1 MSSRYIARKYGTKG
15 GGDDSRPSS
24 RASIARNDS
33 ASRPPSRG
41 SMYGNDSTSR
51 PPSRGSM
58 CPPSRGPSISRC
70 ASPTPSYYASYNGT
84 GSGRSTPELGSG
96 NNSRATTPNFSEYPR
111 RSTYPFVE
119 SGSMWPQRS
128 PSPLRTSYTDILCT
142 ASRRLRERSIP
153 PPPPLPEKLEFVRG
167 PPVSGRPPP
176 APPRVVASDFYRGK
190 VKSIYER
197 EPLFRD
203 FVQTIPQR
211 YGGPINI
218 YNTGTLDTIK
228 SDFKNMV
235 EDKWNRQQKQ
245 DPSVE
250 MNFGAKVYAW
260 RDMHVKDKIP
270 ASARIYRDQNSRPRA
285 TTPVTNPRVY
295 VYHRSTLSPAPA

>member
-1 MSSRYIARKYGTKG
+1 M
-15 GGDDSRPSS
+15 
-24 RASIARNDS
+24 
-33 ASRPPSRG
+33 
-41 SMYGNDSTSR
+41 
-51 PPSRGSM
+51 
-58 CPPSRGPSISRC
+58 
-70 ASPTPSYYASYNGT
+70 
-84 GSGRSTPELGSG
+84 
-96 NNSRATTPNFSEYPR
+96 
-111 RSTYPFVE
+111 
-119 SGSMWPQRS
+119 
-128 PSPLRTSYTDILCT
+128 
-142 ASRRLRERSIP
+142 
-153 PPPPLPEKLEFVRG
+153 
-167 PPVSGRPPP
+167 
-176 APPRVVASDFYRGK
+176 ASDFYRGK

-260 RDMHVKDKIP
+260 RDMHVKEKIP
-270 ASARIYRDQNSRPRA
+270 ASARIYRDQSSRPRA